1 MGLKFTP
8 MNSKLLGK
16 LLANSVVCLSL
27 LISTDAMS
35 ALAILAETREGL
47 IYIDQNSVEKTASTQ
62 KVAITQDFH
71 EMQTLGKHE
80 YLSSRSWYEIDCA
93 GKKLRQIKI
102 EIFPQNMAMG
112 GILQEDSQTQ
122 TWSTPEQGKLQSL
135 IWAALCGKP

>member
-1 MGLKFTP
+1 
-8 MNSKLLGK
+8 MNSKLLGN
-16 LLANSVVCLSL
+16 LLAKNVLLLSL
-27 LISTDAMS
+27 LISTNAMS

-47 IYIDQNSVEKTASTQ
+47 IYIDQQSVEKTASTK

-71 EMQTLGKHE
+71 EMQTLGAHE

-93 GKKLRQIKI
+93 GKKLRQIRI

-122 TWSTPEQGKLQSL
+122 TWTTPEQGKLQSL
-135 IWAALCGKP
+135 IWTALCGKP

>member
-1 MGLKFTP
+1 
-8 MNSKLLGK
+8 MNSKLLGN
-16 LLANSVVCLSL
+16 LLAKNVLLLSL
-27 LISTDAMS
+27 LISTNAMS

-47 IYIDQNSVEKTASTQ
+47 IYIDQQSVEKTASTR

-71 EMQTLGKHE
+71 EMQTLGAHE

-93 GKKLRQIKI
+93 GKKLRQIRI

-122 TWSTPEQGKLQSL
+122 TWTTPEQGKLQSL
-135 IWAALCGKP
+135 IWTALCGKP

>member
-1 MGLKFTP
+1 
-8 MNSKLLGK
+8 MNSKLLGN
-16 LLANSVVCLSL
+16 LLSKNLLLLSL
-27 LISTDAMS
+27 LISTDATS

-47 IYIDQNSVEKTASTQ
+47 IYIDQQSVEKTASTK

-71 EMQTLGKHE
+71 EMQTLGAHE

-93 GKKLRQIKI
+93 GKKLRQIRI

-122 TWSTPEQGKLQSL
+122 TWTTPEQGKLQSL
-135 IWAALCGKP
+135 IWTALCGKP

>member
-1 MGLKFTP
+1 
-8 MNSKLLGK
+8 MNSKLLGN
-16 LLANSVVCLSL
+16 LLSKNLLLLSL
-27 LISTDAMS
+27 LISTNAMS

-47 IYIDQNSVEKTASTQ
+47 IYIDQQSVEKTASTK

-71 EMQTLGKHE
+71 EMQTLGAHE

-93 GKKLRQIKI
+93 GKKLRQIRI

-122 TWSTPEQGKLQSL
+122 TWTTPEQGKLQSL
-135 IWAALCGKP
+135 IWTALCGKP